1 MLGKKIVSTFSS
13 NLYRSI
19 FLSFQ
24 NTMIVKRFYLL
35 RWLTWKPRY
44 GPLMSHGPP
53 VEKHWYRPL
62 DQRSVL
68 SPLLFA
74 VVVDVISK
82 NARELELMNEILH
95 ADDLVFMS
103 ESIDNLKEKFLKWKK
118 TFESKRLKVN
128 IKKTKVI
135 VNDLKGDVL
144 QSKVLTHVLKA
155 LRG

>member
-1 MLGKKIVSTFSS
+1 M
-13 NLYRSI
+13 
-19 FLSFQ
+19 
-24 NTMIVKRFYLL
+24 
-35 RWLTWKPRY
+35 
-44 GPLMSHGPP
+44 
-53 VEKHWYRPL
+53 
-62 DQRSVL
+62 L

-118 TFESKRLKVN
+118 TFESKRLKVTT
-128 IKKTKVI
+128 KKTKVI

-144 QSKVLTHVLKA
+144 QSKVLTHVPKA